1 MTMFIFAY
9 LAVGC
14 ITGVLAGLFGIGGG
28 IISVPILTWLFTWQG
43 FAPDS
48 TLIMAIAS
56 SLAAIIFTALA
67 SVRAHQR
74 LGAMQWSIVYQLSV
88 PIGVGAA
95 MGAGLAEAMPVLWL
109 RHILVGFLFYVA
121 ILMAFSRKKSTKT
134 RVNSRYLDTCVGW
147 FIGVIS
153 ALVGI
158 GGGTLTVPYLLLRQL
173 PMAQVVALS
182 SACGL
187 PIAIVGSMSYALL
200 GWQQPDL
207 PWGSVGYVFLPA
219 MLSISLSSIITAPVG
234 AKWANKLPSAQ
245 LKRYFSVLLVL
256 MAAKLLWAG

>member
-1 MTMFIFAY
+1 MTMFILAY

-14 ITGVLAGLFGIGGG
+14 LTGMLAGLFGIGGG
-28 IISVPILTWLFTWQG
+28 IISVPILTWLFAWQG

-48 TLIMAIAS
+48 LLIMAIAS

-109 RHILVGFLFYVA
+109 RHLLVVFLCYVA
-121 ILMAFSRKKSTKT
+121 LLMAFPRKKSTPT
-134 RVNSRYLDTCVGW
+134 TINSRYVDMGVGW

-158 GGGTLTVPYLLLRQL
+158 GGGTLTVPYLLLRPL

-187 PIAIVGSMSYALL
+187 PIAIVGSISYAVL
-200 GWQQPDL
+200 GWQHPDL
-207 PWGSVGYVFLPA
+207 PWGSVGYVYLPA
-219 MLSISLSSIITAPVG
+219 MLSISLSSILTAPLG

-245 LKRYFSVLLVL
+245 LKRYFSVLLIL
-256 MAAKLLWAG
+256 IAGKLFWAG